1 MSSFL
6 CQWHHRL
13 ILKSSI
19 KGDDGDNG
27 DDDDDDH
34 YDDDED
40 DNDDDDGKVS
50 VAVASVILF
59 EEWHQRGRS
68 DATGRNL
75 YTCHHPPD
83 LDDDDDDNGD
93 NYDGEDDNYDDE

>member
-1 MSSFL
+1 MCKWL
-6 CQWHHRL
+6 HRL
-13 ILKSSI
+13 LLKSSI
-19 KGDDGDNG
+19 KGNDG
-27 DDDDDDH
+27 DDDDHDH
-34 YDDDED
+34 YDAD

-75 YTCHHPPD
+75 YTCHHPLD
-83 LDDDDDDNGD
+83 LDDDDDNDD
-93 NYDGEDDNYDDE
+93 NYDGDDDDVGENYIF